1 MTYNYL
7 SQADFIMFAF
17 NLCKWL
23 LIVAIPLAL
32 LEYAYDKK
40 PKKVI
45 IYKGIGL
52 HKLIE
57 FTDNQLAVH
66 GEIDFSKDNAR

>member
-23 LIVAIPLAL
+23 LILLTPLAL
-32 LEYAYDKK
+32 LEYIYDTYN
-40 PKKVI
+40 KKVI
-45 IYKGIGL
+45 VCKGKGIL
-52 HKLIE
+52 ELIE
-57 FTDNQLAVH
+57 LADYELAVN
-66 GEIDFSKDNAR
+66 GEIDFSKLNAR

>member
-23 LIVAIPLAL
+23 LILLTPLAL
-32 LEYAYDKK
+32 LEYIYDTYDKK
-40 PKKVI
+40 VI
-45 IYKGIGL
+45 VCKGKGIL
-52 HKLIE
+52 E
-57 FTDNQLAVH
+57 FIDNQLAVH